1 MPQDPI
7 DALFSLPSQR
17 LEKLGDPRL
26 SGIAEDRLNAPAKP
40 KSTIFRLPYMTYD
53 QIQEGADDMYD
64 PTDFKEVGNRI
75 RSNVVKAIEKRF
87 PVVGEKY
94 TLKVENVHY
103 EKEKNTTKA
112 AEREIILNDGSLND
126 RLKGD
131 WVLYD
136 NATGQE
142 IQRKSATLLS
152 VPRMT
157 SRGTFIRNGSE
168 LGLKHMFRLRPGIY
182 TRIKNN
188 GVVAAHINPQQ
199 TTGRQ
204 MSLDMDPST
213 GVFSVG
219 RGTRTYGLLPIL
231 LAGGMDEETI
241 KASWGEELFNANKA
255 KYGKLMLKGSK
266 SEEEYRNLWDN
277 DIAPI
282 LLDKETTE
290 STLGKGFD
298 KMTPEA
304 LLRATGRI
312 LQVSRTMDESDTDD
326 RDSLQYQKV
335 MGPADYIPER
345 IVRDGGGLLRNLFNM
360 ITRTGNLDPVVTG
373 AFQPQVDAVFLSD
386 KHAGYID
393 GSSPVEA
400 YDFASA
406 VSRIGEGGIGDTRAA
421 PAETRGV
428 NNSYLGFIDPI
439 RCFTP
444 DTYLLTP
451 NGYSHITEINKGD
464 LVGCLIDDKVVYKP
478 AKAVYTYEKDM
489 CEYEELYIIQIKNKD
504 VSIKVTSNHTV
515 FCMMCELSDPF
526 KYREVPLKASDILEY
541 ENVYMRY
548 ISSSGNPEFT
558 LIDVK
563 ENVTVLQVETS
574 VHCVSIEGEHL
585 LATDNFRNHKLLV
598 ISNSPESQK
607 VGLDVFLSYGVKK
620 DSNGNLYN
628 KFLNK
633 AGKPQWT
640 RMDVAAK
647 SIVAT
652 PEFFDPNAD
661 PEEFIPAMVRG
672 KTLDYV
678 QRKDVDYY
686 VANSNRM
693 LSMGAGMIPLI
704 GGIRSNRTLMGC
716 LHPDTLLKVIRE
728 GEELQITAGDYL
740 KSWKIADEMVSTDNS
755 YMSVVVRPVRGVHKV
770 TTDLAVFNVVLEHGR
785 SAVVNGS
792 HKWAVARRSGFSLV
806 TTAELAVGD
815 YIPVVHEDYLDHPR
829 TTKFT
834 KVVVDKVVSVEPCGE
849 SPYLVDI
856 DVDDNLYMLANGMF
870 THNSKY
876 ANQGVPLEH
885 GEAPLVQR
893 ALTLDDGTETTS
905 EAHLGKQLGARRSPV
920 SGQVIKVDGD
930 EIIVRGVDGVKHSID
945 LYRELPAN
953 QKGFLN
959 NTPIVAVGD
968 RVKEG
973 QMLAKSN
980 YTNEE
985 GVAALGKNLKV
996 AFMTARNGGTFED
1009 GITISES
1016 AAQKLKSEQL
1026 YKVRG
1031 ELTDDIEYN
1040 KNKFLSLFKQEYTNE
1055 QLAKIGDDGLPRPG
1069 AVFNAGDPVFLGVQL
1084 KDIGVHGLS
1093 RNSAV
1098 PYIKTWEHEEP
1109 GTILDVVR
1117 GRKHLSI
1124 YAKSYTPMKVGDK
1137 MCFDDKTEVLTDVG
1151 WKFFKDLNGEER
1163 VLTLDV
1169 KSGDTFM
1176 APYSHYY
1183 KMYHKGKMYSV
1194 KSDKVDILVTDNH
1207 QIPVSCL
1214 PSAAYIRMLPAS
1226 SIYGKA
1232 LYFITGHDIFK
1243 PESYAYLKDEGVSE
1257 SMELYEGYVYCIT
1270 VPKTHIMYVRRN
1282 GKGYWSG
1289 NSNRYG
1295 AKGVVSQILPDDQ
1308 MPQGADGTPF
1318 DVLQSPLGLPS
1329 RLNTS
1334 QLCETQLG
1342 KVAKA
1347 TGTTYALPDFLTG
1360 DDDIIEF
1367 TDRELKKAGLSASED
1382 VYDPVSGKTVPGIE
1396 TGNMFFY
1403 KLKHMSELK
1412 ERGRSTGLYSSE
1424 DVPMKGEGAA
1434 RRFGS
1439 MEASAVYSGG
1449 GEEVLRDAKIIRGQ
1463 RNDEFWRDFRAGKY
1477 PDTPGIP
1484 LVHKKFFAHLQ
1495 AAGIHLEDRADRVH
1509 IYGAADSDIK
1519 RLSGTRKVTAAATF
1533 DSKNLQPI
1541 DGGLFDPKI
1550 FGAEGDQ
1557 WGYVDLPEPVLN
1569 PMMFKTIGS
1578 VLGWKDKELTEY
1590 LTGARQ
1596 VDGKFGPK
1604 SLKELLDNIDL
1615 NRELRK
1621 SKEILKTNHTTLQQR
1636 DLARKRIRAIE
1647 PMLREGKKPSD
1658 FFWDRIPILPPRFR
1672 AVTAMANGTNIA
1684 ADANFLYKRLMDSIG
1699 DLEDAKRQLPEDM
1712 QLDAR
1717 QSVYNAV
1724 GAVTGLMP
1732 TDDPKLES
1740 KGVSGVLK
1748 WAFGKGSPKLGS
1760 AHRKVFGANLDL
1772 GGLGTITPDDS
1783 LTIDQVGIP
1792 ERSAWKMFEPF
1803 VVRRLTQQ
1811 GYSLVDATR
1820 AVVDRNDDAERA
1832 LKAEM
1837 AKRPILVNRA
1847 PTLWRYGIQGM
1858 YPVMVKDNT
1867 IHVNPNICKSYNAD
1881 MDGDSMTTHVPVSNE
1896 AVEAV
1901 KKNMLPSKNLLSPR
1915 DFTAH
1920 FIPRAEFAQG
1930 LYLASRVDDKQRPV
1944 QFRTEEEAVA
1954 AYKRGDIKVDTPV
1967 EIG

>member
-1 MPQDPI
+1 MPQDP
-7 DALFSLPSQR
+7 LSELLSLPSQR
-17 LEKLGDPRL
+17 LDKFGDPEL
-26 SGIAEDRLNAPAKP
+26 SELAASRRETPVVP
-40 KSTIFRLPYMTYD
+40 KSNVFRLPYMTYE
-53 QIQEGADDMYD
+53 QVQEGVEDMYD
-64 PTDFKEVGNRI
+64 PTDFKTVGERL
-75 RSNVVKAIEKRF
+75 RTNVAKAIEKRF

-94 TLKVENVHY
+94 TLTVENVHY
-103 EKEKNTTKA
+103 EKQKNTNKA
-112 AEREIILNDGSLND
+112 AERQILLDDSSLND
-126 RLKGD
+126 RLKGE

-136 NATGQE
+136 NATGKE
-142 IQRKSATLLS
+142 VQRKSATLLN

-204 MSLDMDPST
+204 MSLDMDPAT

-231 LAGGMDEETI
+231 TAAGMDEDTI
-241 KASWGEELFNANKA
+241 KSMWGEELFNVNKN

-266 SEEEYRNLWDN
+266 SEEEYRNLWSN

-282 LLDKETTE
+282 LLDAETTE
-290 STLGKGFD
+290 STLGEPFA
-298 KMTPEA
+298 KMDPRA
-304 LLRATGRI
+304 LLLATKRI
-312 LQVSRTMDESDTDD
+312 LQVSSTMDESDTDD

-360 ITRTGNLDPVVTG
+360 VTKTGTLDHVETG
-373 AFQPQVDAVFLSD
+373 AFQPQVDSVFLND

-393 GSSPVEA
+393 GSSPVES
-400 YDFASA
+400 YDFASSI
-406 VSRIGEGGIGDTRAA
+406 SRIGEGGIGDTRAA

-439 RCFTP
+439 R
-444 DTYLLTP
+444 
-451 NGYSHITEINKGD
+451 
-464 LVGCLIDDKVVYKP
+464 
-478 AKAVYTYEKDM
+478 
-489 CEYEELYIIQIKNKD
+489 
-504 VSIKVTSNHTV
+504 
-515 FCMMCELSDPF
+515 
-526 KYREVPLKASDILEY
+526 
-541 ENVYMRY
+541 
-548 ISSSGNPEFT
+548 
-558 LIDVK
+558 
-563 ENVTVLQVETS
+563 
-574 VHCVSIEGEHL
+574 
-585 LATDNFRNHKLLV
+585 
-598 ISNSPESQK
+598 SPESTK
-607 VGLDVFLSYGVKK
+607 VGLDVFLAYGVKK
-620 DSNGNLYN
+620 DSSGNLYN
-628 KFLNK
+628 KFINK
-633 AGKPQWT
+633 AGKQEWA
-640 RMDVAAK
+640 RMDKVSK

-652 PEFFDPNAD
+652 PEFFNPSAD
-661 PEEFIPAMVRG
+661 PEEFIPAIVRG

-686 VANSNRM
+686 VADSNRM
-693 LSMGAGMIPLI
+693 MSMGAGMIPLI

-716 LHPDTLLKVIRE
+716 LHPDTLLKVIRG

-740 KSWKIADEMVSTDNS
+740 KSWKLADEMVSTDNS
-755 YMSVVVRPVRGVHKV
+755 YMSVVVRPVRGVYKV

-785 SAVVNGS
+785 SAIVNGS

-815 YIPVVHEDYLDHPR
+815 YIPVVHEEYLDYPR

-834 KVVVDKVVSVEPCGE
+834 KVVVDKIVAIEPCGE
-849 SPYLVDI
+849 APYLVDI

-876 ANQGVPLEH
+876 ANQGVPLEQ

-905 EAHLGKQLGARRSPV
+905 EAHLGRQLGARRSPV
-920 SGQVIKVDGD
+920 SGQIIKIDGD
-930 EIIVRGVDGVKHSID
+930 EIIVRDKDGVKHSVD

-959 NTPIVAVGD
+959 NTPIVNVGD
-968 RVKEG
+968 RVNEG
-973 QMLAKSN
+973 QVLARSN
-980 YTNEE
+980 YTNDE

-996 AFMTARNGGTFED
+996 AFITARGGGTFED

-1031 ELTDDIEYN
+1031 DLTDDIEYS
-1040 KNKFLSLFKQEYTNE
+1040 KEKFLNSFKQEYTDE

-1069 AVFNAGDPVFLGVQL
+1069 AVFNEGDPVFLGIQIR
-1084 KDIGVHGLS
+1084 DIGVHGLS

-1098 PYIKTWEHEEP
+1098 PYVHTWEHEAP
-1109 GTILDVVR
+1109 GTVLDVVR
-1117 GRKHLSI
+1117 GKKHLSI
-1124 YAKSYTPMKVGDK
+1124 YTKAYTPMQVGDK
-1137 MCFDDKTEVLTDVG
+1137 MCFDDKTEVLTDRG
-1151 WKFFKDLNGEER
+1151 WMLFKDMTGEER
-1163 VLTLDV
+1163 VLTLDI

-1176 APYSHYY
+1176 TAYTKRYQY
-1183 KMYHKGKMYSV
+1183 YHKGRMYSA
-1194 KSDKVDILVTDNH
+1194 KSSKVDIFVTDNH
-1207 QIPVSCL
+1207 QIPMSCL
-1214 PSAAYIRMLPAS
+1214 PTSAYVRMQTPVQAF
-1226 SIYGKA
+1226 GKA

-1243 PESYAYLKDEGVSE
+1243 PESYAYTKDPDFKE
-1257 SMELYEGYVYCIT
+1257 SWELYEGFVYCIT
-1270 VPKTHIMYVRRN
+1270 VPQTHIMYVRRN
-1282 GKGYWSG
+1282 GKCCWSG

-1295 AKGVVSQILPDDQ
+1295 AKGVVAQILPDDQ
-1308 MPQGADGTPF
+1308 MPVGADGTPF
-1318 DVLQSPLGLPS
+1318 EVLQSPLGLPS

-1334 QLCETQLG
+1334 QLCEAQLG

-1347 TGTTYALPDFLTG
+1347 TGTTYALPDFLPEN
-1360 DDDIIEF
+1360 DDIIDF
-1367 TDRELKKAGLSASED
+1367 TDRELKKAGLSAAED

-1412 ERGRSTGLYSSE
+1412 ERGRATGLYSAE
-1424 DVPMKGEGAA
+1424 DIPMKGEGAA

-1449 GEEVLRDAKIIRGQ
+1449 GEEVLRDAKVIRGQ
-1463 RNDEFWRDFRAGKY
+1463 RNDEFWRDFRNGKY
-1477 PDTPGIP
+1477 PETPSIP

-1495 AAGIHLEDRADRVH
+1495 AAGINLEDRADRVH
-1509 IYGAADSDIK
+1509 IYGATNEDMK
-1519 RLSGTRKVTAAATF
+1519 RLTGPRKVTAAATF

-1541 DGGLFDPKI
+1541 DGGLFDPNI
-1550 FGAEGDQ
+1550 FGADGDQ

-1569 PMMFKTIGS
+1569 PIMFKTIGS
-1578 VLGWKDKELTEY
+1578 VLGWKDKELQEY
-1590 LTGARQ
+1590 LTGERQ
-1596 VDGKFGPK
+1596 VDGKFG
-1604 SLKELLDNIDL
+1604 SNALKEMLDNVDL
-1615 NRELRK
+1615 NSELKKAKNLLK
-1621 SKEILKTNHTTLQQR
+1621 STHTTLQQR
-1636 DLARKRIRAIE
+1636 DLARKRIRAIG
-1647 PMLREGKKPSD
+1647 PMIREGKKPSD

-1699 DLEDAKRQLPEDM
+1699 DLNDAKKMLPEDM

-1724 GAVTGLMP
+1724 SAVAGLTP
-1732 TDDPKLES
+1732 TDDPKLEA

-1748 WAFGKGSPKLGS
+1748 WAFGKGSPKLG
-1760 AHRKVFGANLDL
+1760 ATHRKVFGANLDL

-1820 AVVDRNDDAERA
+1820 AVVNRNDDAARA

-1867 IHVNPNICKSYNAD
+1867 IHVNPNICKVYNAD
-1881 MDGDSMTTHVPVSNE
+1881 ADGDSMTTHVPVSNE
-1896 AVEAV
+1896 AVEAI

-1920 FIPRAEFAQG
+1920 FIPRSEFAQG

-1944 QFRTEEEAVA
+1944 RFRTEEEAVT